1 MPKYSDFFKETF
13 LFHGIDDDM
22 IDTLLSKITVTERKY
37 QKGETLY
44 TPTDFEKK
52 IGFVYSGECVVG
64 RQTST
69 SVIPLNLLKAYD
81 SFGILTCFS
90 QHDEFP
96 TVITAKTATTVLFVM
111 ADDLKLLLAQNST
124 VSLNLISF
132 LTQKINFLNEKIA
145 AFSGCSIEEKLASY
159 ILSLKKKHGSLE
171 FEFNKKKSAEALNCG
186 RASLYRAIDAL
197 RSAGLITLADKK
209 IIINDPEGLERITK

>member
-1 MPKYSDFFKETF
+1 MSKHSDFFKKTF
-13 LFHGIDDDM
+13 LFNGIDDY
-22 IDTLLSKITVTERKY
+22 TLDSLLDKITIAERNY
-37 QKGETLY
+37 QKGEALY
-44 TPTDFEKK
+44 TPTNFEKK
-52 IGFVYSGECVVG
+52 IGFIFSGECVVG

-90 QHDEFP
+90 KHDEFP

-145 AFSGCSIEEKLASY
+145 AFSGGSIEEKLASY
-159 ILSLKKKHGSLE
+159 ILSLKKKHDSLE

-197 RSAGLITLADKK
+197 CSAGLITLADKK